1 MEKGRKGKM
10 EGWRKE
16 GQRCKSER
24 REEAWEGW
32 LKGRVQRG
40 SESKSGRERWRE
52 MYGGKESKR
61 RWMVKVKEIWSVEE

>member
-1 MEKGRKGKM
+1 MEKGGKGKM

-32 LKGRVQRG
+32 LKGRV
-40 SESKSGRERWRE
+40 
-52 MYGGKESKR
+52 
-61 RWMVKVKEIWSVEE
+61 